1 MLLWET
7 IDNEA
12 EKPVYAIIVDG
23 VSDHGARYEEL
34 QQQKYNILSTYR
46 DYNTGDINP
55 SPLPFI
61 CILRNSL
68 TGSSV
73 SPGLSCW

>member
-1 MLLWET
+1 MCRLESHSRRTWIFWSGSGNSKTRLKVNEETGKALLWET

-34 QQQKYNILSTYR
+34 
-46 DYNTGDINP
+46 
-55 SPLPFI
+55 
-61 CILRNSL
+61 
-68 TGSSV
+68 
-73 SPGLSCW
+73 

>member
-1 MLLWET
+1 MAKGEDGNFDFNKLRKWDSRNSKTRLKVNEKTGKALLWET

-34 QQQKYNILSTYR
+34 
-46 DYNTGDINP
+46 
-55 SPLPFI
+55 
-61 CILRNSL
+61 
-68 TGSSV
+68 
-73 SPGLSCW
+73 